1 MEIASGTA
9 GGLSFPPLSLPVR
22 SDVLETEQTH
32 RETERTNV
40 DGNSRPNL
48 SLSPDIVDS
57 AALIDNSRNIY
68 IPIQLG
74 CGITVMCRPEVLTRC
89 PLILKDLNSDLGQC
103 LSILPRSVRHL
114 VRRTQVWVN
123 LSYSYGP
130 RDRPLVLNH
139 SVAHHHEAWLF
150 WCVFMTWI
158 RVINCHSISHFLL

>member
-1 MEIASGTA
+1 VPVSSRLDTMGVATGTA
-9 GGLSFPPLSLPVR
+9 GSLPIPPLPPPVSR

-40 DGNSRPNL
+40 DGNSHSNL
-48 SLSPDIVDS
+48 SLSPNIVDS

-74 CGITVMCRPEVLTRC
+74 CGIRVLCRPEVLTRC
-89 PLILKDLNSDLGQC
+89 PLILKDLNSDLCQC
-103 LSILPRSVRHL
+103 LSILPRSVHHL
-114 VRRTQVWVN
+114 VRRTQVWLN

-130 RDRPLVLNH
+130 RDRPVVLNH

-150 WCVFMTWI
+150 WCVFMT
-158 RVINCHSISHFLL
+158 